1 LDRICPDDGCAFK
14 IFVVKVVKKFV
25 TVYSRHFL
33 VTCETSA
40 MKVLRINK
48 YDTVAIYCHVKML
61 SVGEV

>member
-1 LDRICPDDGCAFK
+1 M
-14 IFVVKVVKKFV
+14 VKVVKKLV

-33 VTCETSA
+33 VTCETSV

-48 YDTVAIYCHVKML
+48 YDTVAIYCRVKTL